1 MELNASVCRG
11 RCVADKALAMFVCTV
26 TGDRIFAVLSPA
38 QKKETHNNMAEGRK
52 DRRRNSGEHHS
63 DDLSQCTL
71 PESRVKEYSYVL
83 RILPEDLA
91 ILEKHREA
99 LVAGTAGFAEAYY
112 KCLFDNPDIAE
123 VLYSHERNGGDVG
136 ALVRAE
142 LANMLGSIV
151 VVPNTGRETDLVK
164 AGGALRGYGFRPVWV
179 IASYNLLI
187 DFINDFL
194 PSLEI
199 NTAEKHTLR
208 SVITRQL
215 LRDMGLTIEGFWR
228 AVHDG
233 FHQEKWLFEKER
245 GIVENLL
252 SGIPHYLWSVDIKN
266 NSVVYA
272 NSSLHSL
279 YAGEL
284 EAPVPCL
291 TDTSEEDQQRLL
303 TAWQTAVNGTRAY
316 AEVRMLLAGG
326 ERHWYRVS
334 MFPSVECTGQEPEL
348 VHCILEDIHHLISE
362 RKLLE
367 RLATTDR
374 LTQLP
379 NRALW
384 TDHLNMALAAS
395 RRAPGSQVVVIS
407 IDINQFK
414 MYNDTLGRDVG
425 DILLRDVAERLD
437 SIVRESDSLARL
449 GGDQFGILLQPVNNA
464 RVATERVITQIL
476 DSFDMPFSS
485 PGKQLCVSLTMGI
498 ACFPEDG
505 TNEETLL
512 TNAESAMHRAKRNG
526 LPYQYFDP
534 LNDVSPE
541 DQLRYSGQIRAAL
554 DNSEFLLHYQPQV
567 DIQTSRITGVE
578 ALLRWEHPL
587 EGTVMPQRIIPVAEQ
602 LGMITPITDWV
613 LVTALKQCKQWTY
626 DGMHIPVAVN
636 VSARSFQNPRLLEK
650 IQWALE
656 VAEVGGEYLEIE
668 ITEAILMQDLDRA
681 TKVLN
686 RLSETGVTI
695 AIDDFGTGYS
705 SLSYLKQLPI
715 HTLKIDQSFIM
726 DVAFDQQDVAIVR
739 SVIDLGHNLGYKVV
753 AEGVE
758 NGMAWDI
765 LSNLGCDTA
774 QGFHISKPLADNH
787 FSNWLAA
794 SGRTA

>member
-1 MELNASVCRG
+1 MTEE
-11 RCVADKALAMFVCTV
+11 K
-26 TGDRIFAVLSPA
+26 
-38 QKKETHNNMAEGRK
+38 K
-52 DRRRNSGEHHS
+52 DRRLNPREHHS
-63 DDLSQCTL
+63 DDLSQCAL
-71 PESRVKEYSYVL
+71 PEFQVKEYNYVL
-83 RILPEDLA
+83 RVLPEDLA
-91 ILEKHREA
+91 ILDKHREA
-99 LVAGTAGFAEAYY
+99 LVVGTAGFAETYY
-112 KCLFDNPDIAE
+112 NCLFDNPDIAD
-123 VLYSHERNGGDVG
+123 VLYSYERNGGDAG
-136 ALVRAE
+136 SLVRAE

-151 VVPNTGRETDLVK
+151 AAPDAGRETDLVK
-164 AGGALRGYGFRPVWV
+164 AGGAMREYGFRPVWV

-187 DFINDFL
+187 DYINDFL
-194 PSLEI
+194 PVLDI
-199 NTAEKHTLR
+199 PAAEKHTLR
-208 SVITRQL
+208 SVIARQL

-228 AVHDG
+228 AAHESV
-233 FHQEKWLFEKER
+233 HQEMQHFEKKLAT
-245 GIVENLL
+245 VEDLL
-252 SGIPHYLWSVDIKN
+252 SGIPHYVWSVDIKTN
-266 NSVVYA
+266 RVIYA

-279 YAGEL
+279 YTGEL

-291 TDTSEEDQQRLL
+291 PDTSEEDQQQLL
-303 TAWQTAVNGTRAY
+303 TAWQTAVSGTRAY
-316 AEVRMLLAGG
+316 AEVRMLLAGS

-334 MFPSVECTGQEPEL
+334 MFPSTDRTGQGPAL
-348 VHCILEDIHHLISE
+348 VHCILEDINHLISE

-367 RLATTDR
+367 RLATTDK

-395 RRAPGSQVVVIS
+395 RRVPGSQVVVIS
-407 IDINQFK
+407 LDINQFK

-425 DILLRDVAERLD
+425 DVLLRDVADRLD

-464 RVATERVITQIL
+464 RVAIERVITQVL

-485 PGKQLCVSLTMGI
+485 RGKQLCVSLTMGI

-512 TNAESAMHRAKRNG
+512 TNAESAMQRAKRNG

-534 LNDVSPE
+534 QNDVSPE
-541 DQLRYSGQIRAAL
+541 DQLRYSGQIRTAL
-554 DNSEFLLHYQPQV
+554 DNNEFLLHYQPQV

-578 ALLRWEHPL
+578 ALLRWEHPV

-602 LGMITPITDWV
+602 LGMITPITNWV

-656 VAEVGGEYLEIE
+656 EAGVGGEYLEIE
-668 ITEAILMQDLDRA
+668 ITEATLMQDLDRA
-681 TKVLN
+681 TDVLN
-686 RLSETGVTI
+686 RLSDIGVTI

-715 HTLKIDQSFIM
+715 HTLKIDQSFIV

-739 SVIDLGHNLGYKVV
+739 SIIDLGHNLGYKVV

-758 NGMAWDI
+758 NGMAWDV
-765 LSNLGCDTA
+765 LNNLGCDTA
-774 QGFHISKPLADNH
+774 QGFHISKPLADHH
-787 FSNWLAA
+787 FSSWLTE
-794 SGRTA
+794 SGRMA